1 MNDEFSLE
9 GDMFKIFVFELM
21 RMYCM
26 YVLIL

>member
-9 GDMFKIFVFELM
+9 GDMFEIFVFELM

-26 YVLIL
+26 YVLIF

>member
-9 GDMFKIFVFELM
+9 GDMFEIFLFEFM
-21 RMYCM
+21 RMYYM